1 MILDKHKA
9 IINKHT
15 NDFKELFESK
25 VFEGNFKRFVY
36 ARPGYRS
43 DFPILNIAS
52 DNFYI
57 YQKYLTFA
65 FLTLIISIISNS
77 INSSLCSCKCKF
89 LRTKNPFWTENH

>member
-25 VFEGNFKRFVY
+25 LFEGNFKRFVY

-57 YQKYLTFA
+57 YQK
-65 FLTLIISIISNS
+65 SNILS
-77 INSSLCSCKCKF
+77 EY
-89 LRTKNPFWTENH
+89 P